1 MKVQSWTEFSW
12 GGVKSPLAIHLI
24 VTITGTR
31 LHMIETPPVPSII
44 TTMATEISITMKI
57 MVIMVRSRR
66 IIVSMLHIPTII
78 TMKIMVTM
86 VHSRR
91 IIISM
96 LHIRMIALT
105 MITVG
110 TAPVIM
116 FLMILVYQDQDIMI
130 KMYIYQNPLKQ
141 CSIKSP
147 KQTFIYNNNS

>member
-1 MKVQSWTEFSW
+1 MVVMMTGEEVDHF
-12 GGVKSPLAIHLI
+12 LALLGIRHI

-44 TTMATEISITMKI
+44 TTMATEIPMTMKN

-78 TMKIMVTM
+78 TLKIMVTM

-96 LHIRMIALT
+96 LQFRMIALA

-116 FLMILVYQDQDIMI
+116 FLMILVYQDRDVMI
-130 KMYIYQNPLKQ
+130 KIYIYQNPLKQ
-141 CSIKSP
+141 CSIESP
-147 KQTFIYNNNS
+147 NKTFIYNKNS